1 MRIPSLQ
8 RHYPKKRILIYSA
21 MNIIGLI
28 AVLYVVDFQ
37 QFLEY
42 TRQIRSISIVLI
54 FLTWLLIV
62 VFHAWRFATILDK
75 AGRIKISIGRAIQ
88 YLQMGSL
95 TNIVVPRTGEF
106 TRLIV
111 TSEEGP
117 LGGIAVSIILEKFI
131 DLVTA
136 ALVSLCS
143 LLLFM
148 KFGTFQS
155 EAAYNVAIF
164 ATILCVS
171 IILFFILI
179 LIFREYGYK
188 LLDRFIATFEKF
200 RPSKKDKVL
209 RQDAKRGAER
219 FLGNPIAFGKVFIPS
234 LGIWVFYAVSIWIIL
249 HDLGLQDLVG
259 GSFLVVQLA
268 TLFGLLVI
276 TLPIPAFG
284 AYEGA
289 IGFAIGGTTPLAAT
303 KGATVALIDHLF
315 KTVFSLFAGLIA
327 TFIRSYVVSKEL
339 LRKDEGMESKT
350 GLEMNKLQ

>member
-8 RHYPKKRILIYSA
+8 HYYSKKRILIYLV

-28 AVLYVVDFQ
+28 AILYVVNFQ

-42 TRQIRSISIVLI
+42 TRQIRSMSIVLL

-62 VFHAWRFATILDK
+62 VFHGWRFATILDK
-75 AGRIKISIGRAIQ
+75 AGWIKISIGRAIQ

-95 TNIVVPRTGEF
+95 TNIVVPRTGEV
-106 TRLIV
+106 TRLII

-117 LGGIAVSIILEKFI
+117 LGGIAISIILEKFI

-171 IILFFILI
+171 IILFFISV

-188 LLDRFIATFEKF
+188 LLDRFIATFEKL

-219 FLGNPIAFGKVFIPS
+219 FLGDSIVFSKVFIPS

-276 TLPIPAFG
+276 LLPIPAFG

-339 LRKDEGMESKT
+339 LTKDEGM
-350 GLEMNKLQ
+350 